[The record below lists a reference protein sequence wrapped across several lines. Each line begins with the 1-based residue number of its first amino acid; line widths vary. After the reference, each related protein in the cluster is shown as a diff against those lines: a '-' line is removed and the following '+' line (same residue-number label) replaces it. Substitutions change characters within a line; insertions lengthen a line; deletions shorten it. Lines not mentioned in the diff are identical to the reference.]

1 MNEQDEMIVGPVDI
15 DVIEVRVLES
25 FRIWVRFN
33 DGEQGEIDLAEYA
46 EKSWFQPW
54 EERTVFES
62 VHISS
67 HDALIWG
74 DDPDESDMAVC
85 ILSLYM
91 ELTGKSWEDL
101 DRRTSLQS
109 ANA

>member
-1 MNEQDEMIVGPVDI
+1 MNGKEEIVVGPDGI
-15 DVIEVRVLES
+15 DMAEVKPLDD

-33 DGEQGEIDLAEYA
+33 DGEHGEIDLAEYA
-46 EKSWFQPW
+46 EKPWFQPW
-54 EERTVFES
+54 HKRTVFES
-62 VHISS
+62 VHISH

-74 DDPDESDMAVC
+74 VNPEESDMAIC

-91 ELTGKSWEDL
+91 ELTGKSWEEL
-101 DRRTSLQS
+101 DRRTSLES

>member
-1 MNEQDEMIVGPVDI
+1 MSGEEDMVVGPVDI
-15 DVIEVRVLES
+15 DVVEVRPLEGY
-25 FRIWVRFN
+25 RIWVRFN

-46 EKSWFQPW
+46 EKPWFQPW
-54 EERTVFES
+54 RKRTVFES
-62 VHISS
+62 VHISH

-74 DDPDESDMAVC
+74 DDPEESDMAVC
-85 ILSLYM
+85 VLSLYM
-91 ELTGKSWEDL
+91 DLTGKSWEEL